1 MENINKNSFLF
12 EDITTLKGVGK
23 RLEKYLKN
31 KKIEKVKDILFD
43 LPYEIVDRSKI
54 TSLEN
59 LEIGKIST
67 IQVIVEKYN
76 FPRIRSLPNKVICS
90 ENDRKIDLIFFNSKE
105 GYIKKVLP
113 IKKKVIVSGKINY
126 YKKNYQIINPTYIK
140 ELNSKK
146 EITKVFPKYSLTE
159 GLNEKIY
166 RNIIYR
172 VLQNL
177 DASDEWYSDNFLKEN
192 SFSKL
197 QKVLVNL
204 HNPST
209 KKDLNS
215 NDYRRLVYD
224 EIFSNLIYL
233 FTSRKIVRT
242 KKKIKYLNKNKF
254 SQIVLDNF
262 GHNLTKGQSKILNEI
277 NNDINSEQRM
287 FRLLQGDVGS
297 GKTILALITAAN
309 IIEINYQVAI
319 MAPTEILAQQ
329 HYKLAIKL
337 FKNSNINIELFTGKT
352 DFNKK
357 KDILSDLQKGKI
369 NLLIGTHALFQNKIK
384 FFNLGFIIID
394 EQHKFG
400 VNQRIKLAKKGG
412 KNCDLL
418 LISATPI
425 PRTMMLSFFGDMDI
439 SRLNE
444 KPKYRKNIITL
455 IKPEKKLDEILPLL
469 KKEISLE
476 RQIFWVC
483 PLIDISSNLN
493 YTSAKNKFEQVK
505 KLFPN
510 QVGLIH
516 GGIDKKIKNRVLQD
530 FLTKKIKILVST
542 TVIEVGIDFP
552 SANTIIIE
560 NSNKFGL
567 SQLHQLRGRVGRG
580 NTESICILLYKNNL
594 SKIARERLKILRS
607 TNDGFVIA
615 EKDLQLRGFGDILGF
630 QQSGIKNFKFAD
642 PLHHKDL
649 FLLAEKEVK
658 KLEKFNFKK
667 FENLLKLHDK
677 ADIISEIGS

>member
-23 RLEKYLKN
+23 KLEKYLKN

-43 LPYEIVDRSKI
+43 LPYEVVDRSKI
-54 TSLEN
+54 TSLKD

-76 FPRIRSLPNKVICS
+76 FPRIRNLPNKVICS
-90 ENDRKIDLIFFNSKE
+90 ENDRKINLIFFNSKE
-105 GYIKKVLP
+105 GYIRKVLP
-113 IKKKVIVSGKINY
+113 IKKKVVVSGKINY
-126 YKKNYQIINPTYIK
+126 YKKDYQITNPTYIK

-146 EITKVFPKYSLTE
+146 EITKIFPKYSLTE

-166 RNIIYR
+166 RNIIYK
-172 VLQNL
+172 VLQDL
-177 DASDEWYSDNFLKEN
+177 DESDEWYSNNFLKEN

-197 QKVLVNL
+197 QKVLLNL

-233 FTSRKIVRT
+233 FTSRRIVRT
-242 KKKIKYLNKNKF
+242 KKKIKYLNKNKI
-254 SQIVLDNF
+254 SKIVLDNF
-262 GHNLTKGQSKILNEI
+262 GHNLTKGQSKILNDI
-277 NNDINSEQRM
+277 KKDINSGQRM

-309 IIEINYQVAI
+309 IIEINYQVAF

-329 HYKLAIKL
+329 HYKLAVKL
-337 FKNSNINIELFTGKT
+337 FNNSNINIELLTGKT
-352 DFNKK
+352 DYNKK
-357 KDILSDLQKGKI
+357 KNILSDLQKGKI
-369 NLLIGTHALFQNKIK
+369 NLLFGTHALFQNKIK
-384 FFNLGFIIID
+384 FLNLGFIIID

-400 VNQRIKLAKKGG
+400 VNQRIRLAKKGG

-455 IKPEKKLDEILPLL
+455 IKPEKKLYEILPLL

-483 PLIDISSNLN
+483 PLIDVSSNLN
-493 YTSAKNKFEQVK
+493 YTSAKKKFEQMN

-516 GGIDKKIKNRVLQD
+516 GGIDKKIKDKVLQD

-552 SANTIIIE
+552 CANTIIIE
-560 NSNKFGL
+560 DSNKFGL

-580 NTESICILLYKNNL
+580 STESICILLYKNNL
-594 SKIARERLKILRS
+594 SKSARERLKILRS

-630 QQSGIKNFKFAD
+630 QQSGIKNFRFAD

-658 KLEKFNFKK
+658 KLENLNFKK

-677 ADIISEIGS
+677 ADIINEIGS

>member
-54 TSLEN
+54 TSLKN

-67 IQVIVEKYN
+67 IQVTVEKYN
-76 FPRIRSLPNKVICS
+76 FPRIKNLPNKVICY
-90 ENDRKIDLIFFNSKE
+90 ENDRKINLIFFNSKE

-113 IKKKVIVSGKINY
+113 IKKEVVVSGKINF
-126 YKKNYQIINPTYIK
+126 YKKNYQITNPTYIK

-172 VLQNL
+172 VLQDF

-192 SFSKL
+192 NFSKL
-197 QKVLVNL
+197 QKVLLNL

-209 KKDLNS
+209 NKDLNS

-242 KKKIKYLNKNKF
+242 KKKIKYLNKNKI
-254 SQIVLDNF
+254 SKIVLDNF
-262 GHNLTKGQSKILNEI
+262 GHNLTKGQSEILNEI

-309 IIEINYQVAI
+309 IIEINYQVAF

-337 FKNSNINIELFTGKT
+337 FKNSKINIELFTGKT

-357 KDILSDLQKGKI
+357 KHILSDLQKGKI
-369 NLLIGTHALFQNKIK
+369 NLLFGTHALFQNKIK
-384 FFNLGFIIID
+384 FLNLGFVIID

-455 IKPEKKLDEILPLL
+455 VKPEKKLYEILPLL

-483 PLIDISSNLN
+483 PLIDVSKNLN
-493 YTSAKNKFEQVK
+493 YTSAKKKFEQVN

-516 GGIDKKIKNRVLQD
+516 GGINKEIKKKVLKD

-552 SANTIIIE
+552 NANTIIIE
-560 NSNKFGL
+560 DSNKFGL

-580 NTESICILLYKNNL
+580 NTESICILLYKNSL
-594 SKIARERLKILRS
+594 SKNARERLKILRS

-615 EKDLQLRGFGDILGF
+615 EKDLELRGFGDILGF
-630 QQSGIKNFKFAD
+630 QQSGIKNFRFAD

-658 KLEKFNFKK
+658 KLEKLNFKK

-677 ADIISEIGS
+677 ADIINEIGS

>member
-1 MENINKNSFLF
+1 MKNINKNSFLF

-54 TSLEN
+54 TSLQN
-59 LEIGKIST
+59 LEIGKISS
-67 IQVIVEKYN
+67 IKVIVEKYN
-76 FPRIRSLPNKVICS
+76 FPRIRNLPNKVICS
-90 ENDRKIDLIFFNSKE
+90 ESDRKINLIFFNSKE

-113 IKKKVIVSGKINY
+113 IKKEVIVSGKINY
-126 YKKNYQIINPTYIK
+126 YKKNYQITNPTYIK

-172 VLQNL
+172 VLQDF

-192 SFSKL
+192 NFSKL
-197 QKVLVNL
+197 QKVLLNL

-233 FTSRKIVRT
+233 STSRKIVRT
-242 KKKIKYLNKNKF
+242 KKKIKYLNKNKI
-254 SQIVLDNF
+254 SKIVLDNF
-262 GHNLTKGQSKILNEI
+262 GHNLTKGQSEILMEI
-277 NNDINSEQRM
+277 NKDISSEQRM
-287 FRLLQGDVGS
+287 FRLLQGDVSS

-309 IIEINYQVAI
+309 IIEINYQVAF

-329 HYKLAIKL
+329 HYKLAMKL

-352 DFNKK
+352 DLNKK
-357 KDILSDLQKGKI
+357 KHILSDLQNGKI
-369 NLLIGTHALFQNKIK
+369 NFLFGTHALFQNKIK
-384 FFNLGFIIID
+384 FLNLGFVIID

-444 KPKYRKNIITL
+444 KPKYRKKIITL
-455 IKPEKKLDEILPLL
+455 IKPEKKIDEILPLL

-493 YTSAKNKFEQVK
+493 YTSAKKKFEQVN

-516 GGIDKKIKNRVLQD
+516 GGIKKNIKDKVLQD

-560 NSNKFGL
+560 DSNKFGL

-594 SKIARERLKILRS
+594 SRNARERLKILRS

>member
-1 MENINKNSFLF
+1 MKNINKNSFLF

-54 TSLEN
+54 TSLQN
-59 LEIGKIST
+59 LEIGKISS

-76 FPRIRSLPNKVICS
+76 FPRIRNLPNKVICS
-90 ENDRKIDLIFFNSKE
+90 ESDRKINLIFFNSKE

-113 IKKKVIVSGKINY
+113 IKKEVIVSGKINY
-126 YKKNYQIINPTYIK
+126 YKKNYQITNPTYIK

-172 VLQNL
+172 VLQDF

-192 SFSKL
+192 NFSKL
-197 QKVLVNL
+197 QKVLLNL

-233 FTSRKIVRT
+233 STSRKIVRT
-242 KKKIKYLNKNKF
+242 KKKIKYLNKNKI
-254 SQIVLDNF
+254 SKIVLDNF
-262 GHNLTKGQSKILNEI
+262 GHNLTKGQSEILMEI
-277 NNDINSEQRM
+277 NKDISSEQRM

-309 IIEINYQVAI
+309 IIEINYQVAF

-329 HYKLAIKL
+329 HYKLAMKL

-352 DFNKK
+352 DLNKK
-357 KDILSDLQKGKI
+357 KHILSDLQNGKI
-369 NLLIGTHALFQNKIK
+369 NFLFGTHALFQNKIK
-384 FFNLGFIIID
+384 FLNLGFVIID

-444 KPKYRKNIITL
+444 KPKYRKKIITL
-455 IKPEKKLDEILPLL
+455 IKPEKKVDEILPLL

-493 YTSAKNKFEQVK
+493 YTSAKKKFEQVN

-516 GGIDKKIKNRVLQD
+516 GGIKKNIKDKVLQD

-560 NSNKFGL
+560 DSNKFGL

-594 SKIARERLKILRS
+594 SKNARERLKILRS

-642 PLHHKDL
+642 PFHHKDL

>member
-1 MENINKNSFLF
+1 MKNINKNSFLF
-12 EDITTLKGVGK
+12 EDITALKGVGK

-54 TSLEN
+54 TSLQN
-59 LEIGKIST
+59 LEIGKISS

-76 FPRIRSLPNKVICS
+76 FPRIRNLPNKVICS
-90 ENDRKIDLIFFNSKE
+90 ESDRKINLIFFNTKE

-113 IKKKVIVSGKINY
+113 IKKEVIVSGKINY
-126 YKKNYQIINPTYIK
+126 YKKNYQITNPTYIK
-140 ELNSKK
+140 ELKSKK

-172 VLQNL
+172 VLQDF

-192 SFSKL
+192 NFSKL
-197 QKVLVNL
+197 QKVLLNL

-233 FTSRKIVRT
+233 STQRKIIRT
-242 KKKIKYLNKNKF
+242 KKEIKYLSKNKI
-254 SQIVLDNF
+254 SKIVLDNF
-262 GHNLTKGQSKILNEI
+262 GHNLTKGQSEILMEI
-277 NNDINSEQRM
+277 NKDIGSELRM

-309 IIEINYQVAI
+309 IIEINYQVAF

-329 HYKLAIKL
+329 HYKLAIRL

-357 KDILSDLQKGKI
+357 KHILSDLQNGKI
-369 NLLIGTHALFQNKIK
+369 NLLFGTHALFQNKIK
-384 FFNLGFIIID
+384 FLNLGFVIID

-444 KPKYRKNIITL
+444 KPKYRKKIITL

-493 YTSAKNKFEQVK
+493 YTSAKKKFEQVN

-516 GGIDKKIKNRVLQD
+516 GGINKNIKNKVLQD

-560 NSNKFGL
+560 DSNKFGL

-594 SKIARERLKILRS
+594 SKNARERLKILRS

-658 KLEKFNFKK
+658 KIEKFNFKK

>member
-1 MENINKNSFLF
+1 MKNINKNSFLF

-54 TSLEN
+54 TSLQN
-59 LEIGKIST
+59 LEIGKISS

-76 FPRIRSLPNKVICS
+76 FPRIRNLPNKVICS
-90 ENDRKIDLIFFNSKE
+90 ESDRKINLIFFNSKE

-113 IKKKVIVSGKINY
+113 IKKEVIVSGKINY
-126 YKKNYQIINPTYIK
+126 YKKNYQITNPTYIK

-172 VLQNL
+172 VLQDF

-192 SFSKL
+192 NFSKL
-197 QKVLVNL
+197 QKVLLNL

-233 FTSRKIVRT
+233 STSRKIVRT
-242 KKKIKYLNKNKF
+242 KKKIKYLNKNKI
-254 SQIVLDNF
+254 SKIVLDNF
-262 GHNLTKGQSKILNEI
+262 GHNLTKGQSEILMEI
-277 NNDINSEQRM
+277 NKDISSEQRM

-309 IIEINYQVAI
+309 IIEINYQVAF

-357 KDILSDLQKGKI
+357 KHILSDLQNGKI
-369 NLLIGTHALFQNKIK
+369 NLLFGTHALFQNKIK
-384 FFNLGFIIID
+384 FLNLGFVIID

-444 KPKYRKNIITL
+444 KPKYRKKIITL

-493 YTSAKNKFEQVK
+493 YTSAKKKFEQVN

-516 GGIDKKIKNRVLQD
+516 GGIDKKIKNKVLQD

-560 NSNKFGL
+560 DSNKFGL

-594 SKIARERLKILRS
+594 SKNARERLKILRS

>member
-1 MENINKNSFLF
+1 MQNINKNSFLF

-43 LPYEIVDRSKI
+43 LPYEVVDRSKI

-76 FPRIRSLPNKVICS
+76 FPRIRNLPNKVICL
-90 ENDRKIDLIFFNSKE
+90 ENNRKINLIFFNSKE
-105 GYIKKVLP
+105 GYIRKILP
-113 IKKKVIVSGKINY
+113 IKKEVVVSGKINY
-126 YKKNYQIINPTYIK
+126 YKKNYQITNPTYIK

-146 EITKVFPKYSLTE
+146 EIAKVFPKYSLTE

-172 VLQNL
+172 VLQDL
-177 DASDEWYSDNFLKEN
+177 DANDEWYSDNFLKKN
-192 SFSKL
+192 SFDNL
-197 QKVLVNL
+197 QKVLLNL

-242 KKKIKYLNKNKF
+242 KKKVKYLNKNKI
-254 SQIVLDNF
+254 SKIVLNNF
-262 GHNLTKGQSKILNEI
+262 GYNLTKGQTKILKEI
-277 NNDINSEQRM
+277 NDDIESEKRM

-309 IIEINYQVAI
+309 IIETNYQVAF

-337 FKNSNINIELFTGKT
+337 FEDTNINIQLLTGKT

-357 KDILSDLQKGKI
+357 RDILYDLQKGKI
-369 NLLIGTHALFQNKIK
+369 NLLFGTHALFQNKIK
-384 FFNLGFIIID
+384 FLNLGFIIID

-425 PRTMMLSFFGDMDI
+425 PRSMMLSFFGDMDI

-455 IKPEKKLDEILPLL
+455 IKPEKKLNEILPHL

-476 RQIFWVC
+476 RQIFWIC
-483 PLIDISSNLN
+483 PLIDVSNNLN
-493 YTSAKNKFEQVK
+493 YTSAKKKFEQIN

-516 GGIDKKIKNRVLQD
+516 GGIDKKIKDKVLQD
-530 FLTKKIKILVST
+530 FLIKKIKILVST

-560 NSNKFGL
+560 DSNKFGL

-580 NTESICILLYKNNL
+580 NTESICILLYKNNI
-594 SKIARERLKILRS
+594 SKNARERLKILRS

-615 EKDLQLRGFGDILGF
+615 EKDMQLRGFGDILGF

-642 PLHHKDL
+642 PFHHKDL
-649 FLLAEKEVK
+649 FLLAENEVK
-658 KLEKFNFKK
+658 KLEMLSFKK
-667 FENLLKLHDK
+667 FENLLKLHDR
-677 ADIISEIGS
+677 ADIISEIGN

>member
-1 MENINKNSFLF
+1 MKNINKNSFLF

-43 LPYEIVDRSKI
+43 LPYEIIDRSKI
-54 TSLEN
+54 TSLQN
-59 LEIGKIST
+59 LEVGKISS
-67 IQVIVEKYN
+67 IQVVVEKYN
-76 FPRIRSLPNKVICS
+76 FPRIRNLPNKVICS
-90 ENDRKIDLIFFNSKE
+90 ENDRKINLIFFNSKE

-113 IKKKVIVSGKINY
+113 IKKEVIVSGKINY
-126 YKKNYQIINPTYIK
+126 YKKNYQITNPTYIK

-172 VLQNL
+172 VLQDF

-192 SFSKL
+192 NFGKL
-197 QKVLVNL
+197 QKVLLNL

-233 FTSRKIVRT
+233 STSRKIVRS
-242 KKKIKYLNKNKF
+242 KKKIKYLNKNKI
-254 SQIVLDNF
+254 SKIVLDNF
-262 GHNLTKGQSKILNEI
+262 GHNLTKGQSEILTEI
-277 NNDINSEQRM
+277 NKDISSEQRM

-297 GKTILALITAAN
+297 GKTILALIAAAN
-309 IIEINYQVAI
+309 IIEINYQVAF

-352 DFNKK
+352 DYNKK
-357 KDILSDLQKGKI
+357 KHILSDLQNGKI
-369 NLLIGTHALFQNKIK
+369 NLLFGTHALFQNKIK
-384 FFNLGFIIID
+384 FLNLGFVIID

-444 KPKYRKNIITL
+444 KPKYRKKIITL

-493 YTSAKNKFEQVK
+493 YTSAKKKFEQVN

-516 GGIDKKIKNRVLQD
+516 GGIDKNIKNKVLQD

-560 NSNKFGL
+560 DSNKFGL

-594 SKIARERLKILRS
+594 SKNARERLKILRS

-630 QQSGIKNFKFAD
+630 QQSGIKNFRFAD

-677 ADIISEIGS
+677 ADIISEIVS

>member
-23 RLEKYLKN
+23 KLEKYLKN

-43 LPYEIVDRSKI
+43 LPYEVVDRSKI
-54 TSLEN
+54 TSLKD

-76 FPRIRSLPNKVICS
+76 FPRIRNLPNKVICS
-90 ENDRKIDLIFFNSKE
+90 ENDRKINLIFFNSKE
-105 GYIKKVLP
+105 GYIRKVLP
-113 IKKKVIVSGKINY
+113 IKKKVVVSGKINY
-126 YKKNYQIINPTYIK
+126 YKKDYQITNPTYIK

-146 EITKVFPKYSLTE
+146 EITKIFPKYSLTE

-166 RNIIYR
+166 RNIIYK
-172 VLQNL
+172 VLQDL
-177 DASDEWYSDNFLKEN
+177 DESDEWYSNNFLKEN

-197 QKVLVNL
+197 QKVLLNL

-233 FTSRKIVRT
+233 FTSRRIVRT
-242 KKKIKYLNKNKF
+242 KKKIKYLNKNKI
-254 SQIVLDNF
+254 SKIVLDNF
-262 GHNLTKGQSKILNEI
+262 GHNLTKGQSKILNDI
-277 NNDINSEQRM
+277 KKDINSGQRM

-309 IIEINYQVAI
+309 IIEINYQVAF

-329 HYKLAIKL
+329 HYKLAVKL
-337 FKNSNINIELFTGKT
+337 FNNSNINIELLTGKT
-352 DFNKK
+352 DYNKK
-357 KDILSDLQKGKI
+357 KNILSDLQKGKI
-369 NLLIGTHALFQNKIK
+369 NLLFGTHALFQNKIK
-384 FFNLGFIIID
+384 FLNLGFIIID

-400 VNQRIKLAKKGG
+400 VNQRIRLAKKGG

-455 IKPEKKLDEILPLL
+455 IKPEKKLYEILPLL

-483 PLIDISSNLN
+483 PLIDVSSNLN
-493 YTSAKNKFEQVK
+493 YTSAKKKFEQMN

-516 GGIDKKIKNRVLQD
+516 GGIDKKIKDKVLQD

-552 SANTIIIE
+552 CANTIIIE
-560 NSNKFGL
+560 DSNKFGL

-580 NTESICILLYKNNL
+580 STESICILLYKNNL
-594 SKIARERLKILRS
+594 SKSARERLKILRS

-630 QQSGIKNFKFAD
+630 QQSGIKNFRFAD

-658 KLEKFNFKK
+658 KLDKLNFKK
-667 FENLLKLHDK
+667 FENLLKLYDK
-677 ADIISEIGS
+677 ADIISEIGN

>member
-1 MENINKNSFLF
+1 MKNINKNSFLF

-43 LPYEIVDRSKI
+43 LPYEIIDRSKI
-54 TSLEN
+54 TSLQN
-59 LEIGKIST
+59 LEVGKISS
-67 IQVIVEKYN
+67 IQVVVEKYN
-76 FPRIRSLPNKVICS
+76 FPRIRNLPNKVICS
-90 ENDRKIDLIFFNSKE
+90 ENDRKINLIFFNSKE

-113 IKKKVIVSGKINY
+113 IKKEVIVSGKINY
-126 YKKNYQIINPTYIK
+126 YKKNYQITNPTYIK

-159 GLNEKIY
+159 GLNEKVY

-172 VLQNL
+172 VLQDF

-192 SFSKL
+192 NFSKL
-197 QKVLVNL
+197 QKVLLNL

-233 FTSRKIVRT
+233 STSRKIVRS
-242 KKKIKYLNKNKF
+242 KKKIKYLNKNKI
-254 SQIVLDNF
+254 SKIVLDNF
-262 GHNLTKGQSKILNEI
+262 GHNLTKGQSEILMEI
-277 NNDINSEQRM
+277 NKDISSEQRM

-297 GKTILALITAAN
+297 GKTILALIAAAN
-309 IIEINYQVAI
+309 IIEINYQVAF

-357 KDILSDLQKGKI
+357 KHILSDLQNGKI
-369 NLLIGTHALFQNKIK
+369 NLLFGTHALFQNKIK
-384 FFNLGFIIID
+384 FLNLGFVIID

-444 KPKYRKNIITL
+444 KPKYRKKIITL
-455 IKPEKKLDEILPLL
+455 IKPEKKIDEILPLL

-493 YTSAKNKFEQVK
+493 YTSAKKKFEQVN

-516 GGIDKKIKNRVLQD
+516 GGIDKNIKNKVLQD

-560 NSNKFGL
+560 DSNKFGL

-594 SKIARERLKILRS
+594 SKNARERLKILRS

-630 QQSGIKNFKFAD
+630 QQSGIKNFRFAD

>member
-1 MENINKNSFLF
+1 MKNINKNSFLF

-54 TSLEN
+54 TSLQN
-59 LEIGKIST
+59 LEIGKISS

-76 FPRIRSLPNKVICS
+76 FPRIRNLPNKVICS
-90 ENDRKIDLIFFNSKE
+90 ESDRKINLIFFNSKE

-113 IKKKVIVSGKINY
+113 IKKEVIVSGKINY
-126 YKKNYQIINPTYIK
+126 YKKNYQITNPTYIK

-166 RNIIYR
+166 RNIIYK
-172 VLQNL
+172 VLQDF

-192 SFSKL
+192 NFSKL
-197 QKVLVNL
+197 QKVLLNL

-233 FTSRKIVRT
+233 STSRKIVRT
-242 KKKIKYLNKNKF
+242 KKKIKYLNKNKI
-254 SQIVLDNF
+254 SKIVLDNF
-262 GHNLTKGQSKILNEI
+262 GHNLTKGQSEILMEI
-277 NNDINSEQRM
+277 NKDINSEQRM

-309 IIEINYQVAI
+309 IIEINYQVAF

-357 KDILSDLQKGKI
+357 KHILSDLQNGKI
-369 NLLIGTHALFQNKIK
+369 NLLFGTHALFQNKIK
-384 FFNLGFIIID
+384 FLNLGFVIID

-444 KPKYRKNIITL
+444 KPKYRKKIITL
-455 IKPEKKLDEILPLL
+455 IKPEKKIEEILPLL

-493 YTSAKNKFEQVK
+493 YTSAKKKFEQVN

-516 GGIDKKIKNRVLQD
+516 SAINKNIKNKILQD
-530 FLTKKIKILVST
+530 FFTKKIKILVST

-560 NSNKFGL
+560 DSNKFGL

-580 NTESICILLYKNNL
+580 NSESICILLYKNNL
-594 SKIARERLKILRS
+594 SKNARERLKILRS